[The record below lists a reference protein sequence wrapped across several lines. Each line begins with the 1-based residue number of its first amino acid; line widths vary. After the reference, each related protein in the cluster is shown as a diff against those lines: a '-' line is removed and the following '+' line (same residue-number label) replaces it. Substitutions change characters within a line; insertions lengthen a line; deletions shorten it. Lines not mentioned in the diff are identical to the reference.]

1 MESSD
6 PLRILVVESDQE
18 LQDRICRRLRDEGF
32 TSAGASTL
40 VDAQAEIGR
49 TPFEVL
55 LVSAGL
61 SDGSGLSLLKAN
73 GSRQMNVI
81 VMSDSDCPAQRVQG
95 LRLGADACVIKP
107 VEIEEIVLV
116 IYGLL
121 QRRSSDSERSGQS
134 AWILHQL
141 NWKLTAPNGR
151 TVTLTRSELLLLS
164 ELAKSVGN
172 GVDRQTLI
180 HRLGHRPEDYDW
192 RRMEILVRRLRN
204 KCENLLDHELPLR
217 TVHGFGYAFTEE
229 VRIESKGSRNE
240 SRH

>member
-1 MESSD
+1 MESD
-6 PLRILVVESDQE
+6 KPLRIFVAESEQV
-18 LQDRICRRLRDEGF
+18 LQDQICSRLRREGF
-32 TSAGASTL
+32 LPAAASTL
-40 VDAQAEIGR
+40 AAAQSALSNTKHEL
-49 TPFEVL
+49 L

-61 SDGSGLSLLKAN
+61 SDGNGLSLLN
-73 GSRQMNVI
+73 GNGARQLGVI
-81 VMSDSDCPAQRVQG
+81 VMADHDCPAHRVEG
-95 LRLGADACVIKP
+95 MRLGADACVVKP
-107 VEIEEIVLV
+107 IEIEELVLV

-121 QRRSSDSERSGQS
+121 QRRNSSSEKSDQT
-134 AWILHQL
+134 AWVLHKL

-164 ELAKSVGN
+164 ELAMSVGN

-240 SRH
+240 PRH